1 MRQTNLKLSLSLSF
15 GMMLALLL
23 TLTLIGLAKM
33 RAINE
38 QLVTIVSV
46 NNYKTELITIM
57 RDALR
62 DRALILH
69 SLTLNTKPF
78 EQNDELYEF
87 QENSV
92 RFSDALQA
100 LRLSKLNNDEKSRLD
115 KIGEFANFAQPLGQQ
130 TLSLALDNRNSDAL
144 YLLQNS
150 TIPAQT
156 RVLKALNDLLQLQ
169 RSANAEAAIT
179 AFRTYDETRNFV
191 IIMGI
196 AAVALGLL
204 IGSFVTRRI
213 SQQADEI
220 ARQKLKFQT
229 LFETNY
235 DAIVLIGEDGFTDC
249 NPAAL
254 KLFGIATVAEFTQK
268 TAAILGAPIQP
279 DGRTSTEAAN
289 EAIAITKIAG
299 HHKFEWLG
307 LRANGSTFPTEIDM
321 YTSQLN
327 GKPVIQAIMRDIT
340 QRRLI
345 EQNLQ
350 RARDA
355 ALEAVQIKAEFV
367 ANVSHEIRTPMNAI
381 IGMSSL
387 LLKTPLNPDQQE
399 YARTVDS
406 AAKML
411 LKIINDILDFSKIE
425 AGKLDIEYI
434 GFDLYQ
440 HLQDTYQLF
449 QLRAAE
455 KQLNYQL
462 DISAN
467 VPRYITADPWR
478 IRQVLTNLIDN
489 AIKFTAAGTVRI
501 AVDYDQT
508 LLSVRI
514 EDNGIGISDDAKTRL
529 FQAFSQADGS
539 TTRKY
544 GGTGLGLTICK
555 QLVELMG
562 GEIGINDQRTQG
574 SCFWFTLPA
583 TIASASDIQPLT
595 AVTTMPYD
603 QQSVLIVDDNAVNR
617 KVMRHLLTTLGLNAS
632 TAADGVEAVQLCQQ
646 HHYDLILMDCQMP
659 EMDGYTA
666 TARIR
671 TSAPDTGAIIA
682 MTADTQ
688 LDTQS
693 NCLLAGMQDYLSKPV
708 LETDLI
714 NTLNRWLY
722 PIDMNK
728 LRATCRHDS
737 ALVKDLLQLF
747 ITTSIP
753 LLTELG
759 TAITAQN
766 NAAAARP
773 AHELKGAAGYIHA
786 SQIAQIC
793 TELEQLIRTENWA
806 AATAQYLQ
814 LNVAFNQAKNFI
826 NGIALIA
833 AE

>member
-1 MRQTNLKLSLSLSF
+1 MRQINLKLSLTLSF
-15 GMMLALLL
+15 GLMLALLL
-23 TLTLIGLAKM
+23 ALTLIGLAKM

-78 EQNDELYEF
+78 EQNDELYDF
-87 QENSV
+87 QESSV
-92 RFSDALQA
+92 RFADALQA
-100 LRLSKLNNDEKSRLD
+100 LRLSKLNTDEKSRLD
-115 KIGEFANFAQPLGQQ
+115 KIGNYANIAQPLGRQ
-130 TLSLALDNRNSDAL
+130 TVSLALDNRNSEAL

-150 TIPAQT
+150 TIPAQA
-156 RVLKALNDLLQLQ
+156 RVLTALNDLLQLQ

-191 IIMGI
+191 IIMGV
-196 AAVALGLL
+196 AAVGLGLL
-204 IGSFVTRRI
+204 IASFVTRRI
-213 SQQADEI
+213 SQQAEEI
-220 ARQKLKFQT
+220 AKQKLKYQT
-229 LFETNY
+229 LFETNF

-254 KLFGIATVAEFTQK
+254 ELFCIDSVAEFTRK
-268 TAAILGAPIQP
+268 PPSILGAPVQP
-279 DGRTSTEAAN
+279 DGRTATEVAD
-289 EAIAITKIAG
+289 EAIAITKTLG
-299 HHKFEWLG
+299 HHTFEWLG
-307 LRANGSTFPTEIDM
+307 IRANGKTFPTEIDM
-321 YTSQLN
+321 YTTQLN

-340 QRRLI
+340 KRRLI

-350 RARDA
+350 NARDTALDA
-355 ALEAVQIKAEFV
+355 ARIKAEFV

-381 IGMSSL
+381 IGMSGL
-387 LLKTPLNPDQQE
+387 LLKTPLNSAQQD

-411 LKIINDILDFSKIE
+411 LKLINDILDFSKIE

-434 GFDLYQ
+434 AFDLHQ

-455 KQLNYQL
+455 KQLDYQL
-462 DISAN
+462 AISAN

-501 AVDYDQT
+501 AVDYNQD
-508 LLSVRI
+508 LLSIRI
-514 EDNGIGISDDAKTRL
+514 EDNGIGISDEAKTRL

-583 TIASASDIQPLT
+583 AIASASEIQPLQVAAT
-595 AVTTMPYD
+595 PLYN
-603 QQSVLIVDDNAVNR
+603 QQSVLVVDDNAVNR
-617 KVMRHLLTTLGLNAS
+617 KVMQHLLTALGLDAS
-632 TAADGVEAVQLCQQ
+632 TAADGLEAVKLCQQ
-646 HHYDLILMDCQMP
+646 QHYDLILMDCQMP

-666 TARIR
+666 TANIR
-671 TSAPDTGAIIA
+671 ATSPDAGAIIA

-688 LDTQS
+688 PDTQS

-708 LETDLI
+708 LETDLV

-722 PIDMNK
+722 PIDMDK
-728 LRATCRHDS
+728 LRVTCRQDS
-737 ALVKDLLQLF
+737 ALIKEMLQLF
-747 ITTSIP
+747 IDSSAP
-753 LLTELG
+753 LLTELSA
-759 TAITAQN
+759 AITAQN
-766 NAAAARP
+766 SQAAARP

-786 SQIAQIC
+786 HQVAHYC
-793 TELEQLIRTENWA
+793 AELEKLMRTNNWA
-806 AATAQYLQ
+806 AAAAQYLQ
-814 LNVAFNQAKNFI
+814 LSVAFNQAKHFI
-826 NGIALIA
+826 ISI
-833 AE
+833 EME

>member
-1 MRQTNLKLSLSLSF
+1 MRQINLKLSLILSF
-15 GMMLALLL
+15 GLMLALLL
-23 TLTLIGLAKM
+23 ALTLIGLAKM

-38 QLVTIVSV
+38 QLVAIVSV

-92 RFSDALQA
+92 RFADALQA
-100 LRLSKLNNDEKSRLD
+100 LRLSKLNTDEESRLD
-115 KIGEFANFAQPLGQQ
+115 KIGIYANIAQPLGRQ
-130 TLSLALDNRNSDAL
+130 TVSLALDNRNNDAL

-150 TIPAQT
+150 TIPAQAK
-156 RVLKALNDLLQLQ
+156 VLTALNDLLQLQ

-196 AAVALGLL
+196 TAVGLGLL
-204 IGSFVTRRI
+204 IASFVTRRI
-213 SQQADEI
+213 SQQSEEI
-220 ARQKLKFQT
+220 AKQKLKYQT
-229 LFETNY
+229 LFETNF

-254 KLFGIATVAEFTQK
+254 ELFCIDSVAEFTRK
-268 TAAILGAPIQP
+268 PPSILGAPVQP
-279 DGRTSTEAAN
+279 DGRTATEVAD
-289 EAIAITKIAG
+289 EAIGITKIMG
-299 HHKFEWLG
+299 HHTFEWLG
-307 LRANGSTFPTEIDM
+307 MRANGKTFPTEIDM
-321 YTSQLN
+321 YTTQLN

-340 QRRLI
+340 KRRLI

-350 RARDA
+350 NARDTALDA
-355 ALEAVQIKAEFV
+355 ARIKAEFV

-381 IGMSSL
+381 IGMSGL
-387 LLKTPLNPDQQE
+387 LLKTPLNSNQQD

-411 LKIINDILDFSKIE
+411 LKLINDILDFSKIE

-434 GFDLYQ
+434 AFDLHQ

-455 KQLNYQL
+455 KQLDYQL
-462 DISAN
+462 AISAN

-501 AVDYDQT
+501 AVDYNQD
-508 LLSVRI
+508 LLSIRI
-514 EDNGIGISDDAKTRL
+514 EDNGIGISDEAKTRL

-574 SCFWFTLPA
+574 SCFWFVLPA
-583 TIASASDIQPLT
+583 AIASASEIQPLHVAAT
-595 AVTTMPYD
+595 PLYS
-603 QQSVLIVDDNAVNR
+603 QQSVLVVDDNAVNR
-617 KVMRHLLTTLGLNAS
+617 KVMRHLLTALGLDAS
-632 TAADGVEAVQLCQQ
+632 TAADGLEAVQLCQQ
-646 HHYDLILMDCQMP
+646 QHYDLILMDCQMP

-666 TARIR
+666 TAQIR
-671 TSAPDTGAIIA
+671 ATAPDTGAIIA

-688 LDTQS
+688 PDTQN

-708 LETDLI
+708 LEADLV

-722 PIDMNK
+722 PIDMDK
-728 LRATCRHDS
+728 LRITCRQDS
-737 ALVKDLLQLF
+737 ALVKEMLQLF
-747 ITTSIP
+747 ITSSTP
-753 LLTELG
+753 LLTELSA
-759 TAITAQN
+759 AITAQN
-766 NAAAARP
+766 SAAARP
-773 AHELKGAAGYIHA
+773 VHELKGAAGYIHA
-786 SQIAQIC
+786 HQVAHNC
-793 TELEQLIRTENWA
+793 AELEKLIRTKNWA
-806 AATAQYLQ
+806 ATSAQYLQ
-814 LNVAFNQAKNFI
+814 LSVAFNQAKNFI
-826 NGIALIA
+826 IGTEL
-833 AE
+833 E